1 MITESE
7 MQDICYEYISTCEE
21 IAEVKREIP
30 FLSRSIDL
38 VCMTKDQQVISI
50 ELKVHDWKHAIQQAS
65 DHRLGADKA
74 YICLPKR
81 KITDAL
87 SDALSE
93 AGIGLLLFDP
103 DAEKILYEEISPSVK
118 TKKANHEQR
127 SAPGPVYPIP
137 LLRKILIQAF
147 KRIKTS

>member
-7 MQDICYEYISTCEE
+7 MQDICYEYLSTCEE

-38 VCMTKDQQVISI
+38 VCMTKNQQVISI

-65 DHRLGADKA
+65 DHKLGADKA

-81 KITDAL
+81 KITQALLDAL
-87 SDALSE
+87 SAK
-93 AGIGLLLFDP
+93 GIGLLLFDR
-103 DAEKILYEEISPSVK
+103 DAEKVVYEEIPPS
-118 TKKANHEQR
+118 ANMINADREVF
-127 SAPGPVYPIP
+127 PVP
-137 LLRKILIQAF
+137 LLRKTLLQAMN
-147 KRIKTS
+147 RCP